1 MVNIFF
7 QPYPCQSD
15 RKTALFICVA
25 AGIIIFSIFYFFKP
39 FGLEN
44 DTNELAAQVGLL
56 YGLVTFVVSLTV
68 TVLLP
73 IFFPK
78 IFEEKAWI
86 VIKEI
91 VFLLFIVSCIAIANV
106 IATNIF
112 YQLSFSFVGLIT
124 MLKYTFSFAIFPILF
139 SVLFK
144 QQLLVKKY
152 KNEANYIN
160 QNRAKKEILTTE
172 INLDLAKAVF
182 VGDNA
187 SEELE
192 IVASDFICAEAEENY
207 TSLYYLQEY
216 NLKKAL
222 FRVSLKKLENQ
233 NEHLPHFFR
242 CHKSFYVN
250 LDKVTQLTGNAQG
263 YKLHC
268 EHLTFLVPVSRSLN
282 GIIKQKIMIEK

>member
-1 MVNIFF
+1 MLNIFS
-7 QPYPCQSD
+7 QPYPCQSNK
-15 RKTALFICVA
+15 KTALFISA
-25 AGIIIFSIFYFFKP
+25 TAGIIIFFIFYFFKP

-44 DTNELAAQVGLL
+44 DTNDLSAQVGLL
-56 YGLVTFVVSLTV
+56 YGLVTFIVSLTL

-73 IFFPK
+73 VLFPK
-78 IFEEKAWI
+78 VFEEKSWI

-91 VFLLFIVSCIAIANV
+91 AFLLFIVSCIAIANL

-112 YQLSFSFVGLIT
+112 YQLSFSMVGLIS
-124 MLKYTFSFAIFPILF
+124 MLKYTFSFATFPILF
-139 SVLFK
+139 SVLYK

-152 KNEANYIN
+152 KNEVNYIN
-160 QNRAKKEILTTE
+160 TNRVKKEILSKE
-172 INLDLAKAVF
+172 NILDIEKAIF
-182 VGDNA
+182 IGDNA

-192 IVASDFICAEAEENY
+192 ILASDFICAESDENY
-207 TSLYYLQEY
+207 TTLYYLQE
-216 NLKKAL
+216 NNFKKAL

-233 NEHLPHFFR
+233 NEHLPYFFR

-250 LDKVTQLTGNAQG
+250 LNTVNQLSGNAQG

-282 GIIKQKIMIEK
+282 GIIKQKITVQK